1 MDICEKLA
9 YIKGILDC
17 TQIDETKNEGKLL
30 LAIIDLLDGITEEI
44 CDIEDACDDM
54 SEQLDAVDEDLS
66 KVEEIVYDDCDCDCD
81 CDDDELYEI
90 ECPECHDV
98 IYLDEDMIDE
108 GGIECPNCG
117 TELEFDFDC
126 EDCDCDCED
135 CKSEDNEEE

>member
-54 SEQLDAVDEDLS
+54 SEQLDAVDKDLS
-66 KVEEIVYDDCDCDCD
+66 KVEEIVYDDCDCD
-81 CDDDELYEI
+81 
-90 ECPECHDV
+90 
-98 IYLDEDMIDE
+98 
-108 GGIECPNCG
+108 
-117 TELEFDFDC
+117 
-126 EDCDCDCED
+126 
-135 CKSEDNEEE
+135 